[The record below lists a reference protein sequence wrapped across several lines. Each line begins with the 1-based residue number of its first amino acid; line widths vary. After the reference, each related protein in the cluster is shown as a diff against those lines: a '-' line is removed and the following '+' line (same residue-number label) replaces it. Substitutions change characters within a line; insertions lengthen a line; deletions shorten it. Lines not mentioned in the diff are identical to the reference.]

1 MLYPKVKD
9 GVGEIVRT
17 SLCRDDEAFAGLV
30 VPAAEEDGVK
40 ALRVSGERLRAV
52 AEFKFRR
59 LNCFNC

>member
-30 VPAAEEDGVK
+30 VPAAEEDRVE
-40 ALRVSGERLRAV
+40 ALRVAGERLWAI
-52 AEFKFRR
+52 AKFKFR
-59 LNCFNC
+59 